1 MRLAPLALPVLLLG
15 LGTCASLMA
24 APAPSPPAPKP
35 AAPAPLPPAPP
46 AKPAAAPQ
54 RPLLERALA
63 GPLRDVREILF
74 VTRLPYDDG
83 HWYAN
88 IGYYCDDETRKAYAG
103 NGKPDVGTLSA
114 LDLRTG
120 AVRVILD
127 AQGGSIRDPQVH
139 YDGRTILFAW
149 RKAGADVYH
158 LHEIRSDGSGLR
170 QITDGPYDD
179 YEPIYLPDG
188 DILFVSTR
196 CRRWVN
202 CWMTQVGTMYRCRPD
217 GSDVRPVSPN
227 TEHDNTPW
235 VLPDG
240 RVLYM
245 RWEYVDRS
253 QVDYHALWVMNP
265 DGSGQSVYYGNMR
278 PAIVMIDAK
287 PIPGTDRVLANFS
300 PGHGVTDHAG
310 IATVVTPARGPD
322 APASSRPLHKGKL
335 VRDPWPF
342 AEDCVLAAQDNRL
355 VLIDGSGAVEPVYAH
370 AGPGGLHEPRPL
382 APRPREAVI
391 PPRDRPGE
399 AAGRFVLADVQAG
412 RNLEGVQRGDVK
424 RILVLESLPKPVNFS
439 GGPDALTWLG
449 TFTLERVLGTVPVEA
464 DGSAYFEAPA
474 NRQLFF
480 VTLDAD
486 DRSVKRMQSFTG
498 VAPGETLGCIGCHER
513 RETTAA
519 PAAGG
524 TLLAVRRPPS
534 SLSPFEGLPDVID
547 LRRDVQP
554 ILDRHCVACHGPA
567 RRDGGVLL
575 TGHMG
580 PHWTHSYF
588 SLFAS
593 RQVADG
599 RNGYGNQPPRT
610 IGSAAS
616 PLLKK
621 LDGSHYGATL
631 TERERRM
638 IWLWIESGATAAGT
652 YACLRNN
659 AQQAAAGHAAGLVF
673 GAQKAVLKRRCG
685 ACHELDN
692 PASEAGRAIPFQP
705 DFKDRRKRERD
716 AGPVA
721 PYERI
726 VRENDPYLRYSANV
740 LLDFTVPAESAL
752 LLAPLAKA
760 AGGWERCGKPVF
772 ADATDPDLTALR
784 AAIAQGKAA
793 LEAVGNFGHAGFRP
807 NPQYL
812 REMRRFGILPAAVD
826 PAQEPLDVFDV
837 DRRYWRSR
845 IGTPKRHPG
854 SQRSEPKGGI
864 GENGG
869 SVKGEGGRVRG
880 R

>member
-1 MRLAPLALPVLLLG
+1 MTAPAHLCIMPRSVPEAVTMRLAPLALPVLLLG
-15 LGTCASLMA
+15 LGTGVSLLA
-24 APAPSPPAPKP
+24 APAPSPPAANP
-35 AAPAPLPPAPP
+35 AAPTPPP

-63 GPLRDVREILF
+63 GPLRDVREILY

-88 IGYYCDDETRKAYAG
+88 IGYYCDDESRKAYAG

-120 AVRVILD
+120 DVRVILD

-149 RKAGADVYH
+149 RKAGTDVYH
-158 LHEIRSDGSGLR
+158 LHEIRSDGTGLR
-170 QITDGPYDD
+170 QVTDGPYDD

-188 DILFVSTR
+188 DLLFVSTR

-202 CWMTQVGTMYRCRPD
+202 CWMTQVGTMFRCRPD

-253 QVDYHALWVMNP
+253 QVDYHGLWVMNP
-265 DGSGQSVYYGNMR
+265 DGSGQSVFFGNMR

-287 PIPGTDRVLANFS
+287 PIPGTDRVLASFS

-310 IATVVTPARGPD
+310 IATVLTPARGPD
-322 APASSRPLHKGKL
+322 APASARPLHKGKL

-355 VLIDGSGAVEPVYAH
+355 VLIDGSGAVETVHTH

-399 AAGRFVLADVQAG
+399 AAGRFVLADVYAG
-412 RNLEGVQRGDVK
+412 RNLEGVKRGDV
-424 RILVLESLPKPVNFS
+424 RRLLVLESLPKPVNFS
-439 GGPDALTWLG
+439 GGPDTLTWLG

-474 NRQLFF
+474 GRQLFF
-480 VTLDAD
+480 VSLDAD
-486 DRSVKRMQSFTG
+486 GRSVKRMQSFTG
-498 VAPGETLGCIGCHER
+498 VAPGETLGCVGCHER

-534 SLSPFEGLPDVID
+534 PLSPFEGLPDVID
-547 LRRDVQP
+547 LRRDIQP

-616 PLLKK
+616 PLLAK
-621 LDGSHYGATL
+621 LDGSHYGAKPS
-631 TERERRM
+631 ERERRM

-692 PASEAGRAIPFQP
+692 PASETGRAIPFQP

-740 LLDFTVPAESAL
+740 LLDFTAPAESAL

-760 AGGWERCGKPVF
+760 SGGWERCGPPVF
-772 ADATDPDLTALR
+772 ADATDPDLAALR

-793 LEAVGNFGHAGFRP
+793 LEAAGNFGHAEFRP

-812 REMRRFGILPAAVD
+812 REMRRFGILPAAFD
-826 PAQEPLDVFDV
+826 PAREPIDVFDI
-837 DRRYWRSR
+837 DQRYWRSLW
-845 IGTPKRHPG
+845 K
-854 SQRSEPKGGI
+854 
-864 GENGG
+864 
-869 SVKGEGGRVRG
+869 
-880 R
+880 